1 MRILIGAVL
10 AVAILGGPISEVSA
24 RTVEVKRAILQC
36 NDWRAKMAKEGEY
49 TMTLLYKLDEEYH
62 STGALS
68 HYQAS
73 IVRSVVQTVINEA
86 FFSMRKITNWN
97 PNVPKC
103 KRTAEHF
110 IERIHN
116 TAIVGICGFEPR
128 YCPNGINANK

>member
-1 MRILIGAVL
+1 MRILIGTIL
-10 AVAILGGPISEVSA
+10 AFAIMGGSISEASA
-24 RTVEVKRAILQC
+24 RTVEEKRAIIQC

-73 IVRSVVQTVINEA
+73 VIRSKVQIIINQA

-97 PNVPKC
+97 PNVPEC
-103 KRTAEHF
+103 KKTAEHF
-110 IERIHN
+110 IERIHD
-116 TAIVGICGFEPR
+116 TAIAGICSFEPR
-128 YCPNGINANK
+128 YCPNGLDANK